1 MPSPTERWLID
12 TNVWI
17 FGLRRDQNFP
27 DSVRLLENIGLFLAL
42 VPLQIIK
49 ELHLNLLDDE
59 MTEFY
64 RLRTGFREFVEISW
78 ESVSQERVRFY
89 RDQGCRK
96 GDALVAA
103 HAEAVGAD
111 LIVSNNRQFL
121 MTVENLPVRIATP
134 AHALSRLSLY

>member
-1 MPSPTERWLID
+1 MPAPTERWLID

-17 FGLRRDQNFP
+17 FGLRRDRNFS
-27 DSVRLLENIGLFLAL
+27 DSARVLSNIGSFLVL
-42 VPLQIIK
+42 VPLQILK

-64 RLRTGFREFVEISW
+64 RLRNEFSDFVEVSW
-78 ESVSQERVRFY
+78 ESVSPERVRFY
-89 RDQGCRK
+89 REHGCRK

-103 HAEAVGAD
+103 HAEALKAD

-121 MTVENLPVRIATP
+121 MTLE
-134 AHALSRLSLY
+134 SLR